1 MIREFENR
9 DVNDVIELAERHCD
23 ENGTGFGAYD
33 EAELIKLIK
42 QIKIHPDYK
51 GIVIEENNKVIGY
64 ACCQAHWNPWNRK
77 KEGLIQYFYIH
88 PSYRNGY
95 KSKSLFDACEQFFET
110 MDCDYFLAAA
120 LAFNDEF
127 QVDDV
132 NQEFLDKADQLYG
145 RLMTLVGN
153 QYVKGLKQWTRH

>member
-1 MIREFENR
+1 MIREFDNK
-9 DVNDVIELAERHCD
+9 DVNDVIELAERHCQ
-23 ENGTGFGAYD
+23 ENGTGFGDYD
-33 EAELIKLIK
+33 EKELIKLIK

-51 GIVIEENNKVIGY
+51 GIVLEENHKVIGY

-77 KEGLIQYFYIH
+77 KEGLIQYLYIH
-88 PSYRNGY
+88 PSFRNGY
-95 KSKSLFDACEQFFET
+95 KSKSLFDYCEQWFET
-110 MDCDYFLAAA
+110 QDCDYFLATAT
-120 LAFNDEF
+120 AFDDNY

-145 RLMTLVGN
+145 RLMTLAGN